1 MVLGYA
7 KVPVST
13 SEFESVL
20 VSAAVW
26 WSAVP
31 LGTASECQ

>member
-1 MVLGYA
+1 MVLGWA

-13 SEFESVL
+13 SELESVL
-20 VSAAVW
+20 VSAMVW
-26 WSAVP
+26 RSVVP